1 MNRGPAPKP
10 AKKSLVWVLVIA
22 CPFILFLYPA
32 AALFAGTSEFPSFFQ
47 KYSYG
52 AAAFNLMTLTLYACC
67 AAGLIWRVSPLV
79 IAATLALMVLTY
91 AVPASNNILILPG
104 TLPLLAAIRL
114 AGSISLVGVALLGM
128 RRGEGKASVVAL
140 LAGALFFI
148 PSAIDTG
155 FLLSRNFTAPHAT
168 TSIGVGYRTTHDLS
182 KLTDHDIVIV
192 GDSFVWGQ
200 GVEIEQRFGDV
211 LQAKLRQTDP
221 RANVYSLGIIG
232 VGLKDYVRSVRDVPQ
247 GSRARRLIV
256 AFYQNDMPPMDTID
270 GWAERLS
277 LAVGRSSVSARLLLD
292 AVRLSFAPNVDQYT
306 KALLDNFDEGGT
318 DFPARWQTLVAYFH
332 SLYALSTERSVENP
346 ILVLI
351 PALAEGDREKWAS
364 VHRRV
369 ARAGADAGFQVLDL
383 FADFKVG
390 TPETLRYRLVPNDLH
405 FNIEG
410 NRLVADRLFD
420 LLKSGGPSNR
430 SP

>member
-1 MNRGPAPKP
+1 MA
-10 AKKSLVWVLVIA
+10 WTLVIA

-32 AALFAGTSEFPSFFQ
+32 VALFAGTSEFPSFFQ

-52 AAAFNLMTLTLYACC
+52 AAAFNLMTLALYACFI
-67 AAGLIWRVSPLV
+67 AGVIWRASLLV
-79 IAATLALMVLTY
+79 TAVTLALIVLTY
-91 AVPASNNILILPG
+91 AVPASNNLLILPG

-114 AGSISLVGVALLGM
+114 AASISLVGIALLGM
-128 RRGEGKASVVAL
+128 RRGESGASMVAL
-140 LAGALFFI
+140 LAGAVFFI

-155 FLLSRNFTAPHAT
+155 FLFSRNFRAPDAT

-211 LQAKLRQTDP
+211 LQTKLRQADP
-221 RANVYSLGIIG
+221 KANVYSLGIIG
-232 VGLKDYVRSVRDVPQ
+232 VGLKDYVKSVRDVPQ
-247 GSRARRLIV
+247 GARARRLID
-256 AFYQNDMPPMDTID
+256 AFYQNDMPPMDTLD
-270 GWAERLS
+270 GWMERLS

-292 AVRLSFAPNVDQYT
+292 AVRLSFAPNVDQYI
-306 KALLDNFDEGGT
+306 KSLLDNFDEGGT
-318 DFPARWQTLVAYFH
+318 DFPARWQTLVAYFN
-332 SLYALSTERSVENP
+332 SLYALSAEHSIEKP
-346 ILVLI
+346 ILVII
-351 PALAEGDREKWAS
+351 PALAEGDREKWLS
-364 VHRRV
+364 VHRRL
-369 ARAGADAGFQVLDL
+369 ARAAADAGFQVLDL
-383 FADFKVG
+383 FPDFKVG

-405 FNIEG
+405 FTVEG

-420 LLKSGGPSNR
+420 LLSGGAPAGR

>member
-1 MNRGPAPKP
+1 VAW
-10 AKKSLVWVLVIA
+10 ALVIA

-32 AALFAGTSEFPSFFQ
+32 VALFAGTSEFPSFFQ

-52 AAAFNLMTLTLYACC
+52 AAAFNLMTLALYACFV
-67 AAGLIWRVSPLV
+67 AGLIWRTSLLV
-79 IAATLALMVLTY
+79 IAATLALIVLTY

-114 AGSISLVGVALLGM
+114 AASISLVGVALLGM
-128 RRGEGKASVVAL
+128 RRGESTASGVAL
-140 LAGALFFI
+140 LAGALFVI
-148 PSAIDTG
+148 PSAIDTV
-155 FLLSRNFTAPHAT
+155 FLLGREFRAPEAT
-168 TSIGVGYRTTHDLS
+168 TSIGVGYRTSHDLS

-211 LQAKLRQTDP
+211 LQAQLRQADP
-221 RANVYSLGIIG
+221 KANVYSLGIIG
-232 VGLKDYVRSVRDVPQ
+232 VGLKDYVKSVRDVPL
-247 GSRARRLIV
+247 GSRARRMII

-292 AVRLSFAPNVDQYT
+292 AVRLSFAPTVDQYV
-306 KALLDNFDEGGT
+306 KSLLDNFDEGGT
-318 DFPARWQTLVAYFH
+318 DFPARWQALVAYFH
-332 SLYALSTERSVENP
+332 SLYTLSAERSAGKP

-351 PALAEGDREKWAS
+351 PALAEDDREKWAS
-364 VHRRV
+364 VHRRL
-369 ARAGADAGFQVLDL
+369 ARAGSDAGFQVLDL
-383 FADFKVG
+383 FPDFKVG

-405 FNIEG
+405 FNVDG

-420 LLKSGGPSNR
+420 LLKGGAP
-430 SP
+430 